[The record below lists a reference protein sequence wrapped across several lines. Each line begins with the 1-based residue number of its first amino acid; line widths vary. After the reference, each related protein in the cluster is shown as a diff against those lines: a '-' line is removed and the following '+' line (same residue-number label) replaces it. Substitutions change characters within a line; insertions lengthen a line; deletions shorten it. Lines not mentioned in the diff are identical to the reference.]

1 MATLVMNFSSSRKYC
16 FRLSCLFLAWLVTIS
31 GFSCAQ
37 EIETKSFLL
46 LEHGGVLHGVTNPV
60 GDQIAV
66 QLEKGNTIYVKKD
79 NVIHI
84 CSSKLELYEFQVG
97 SIRRWGANEHWH
109 ITQWC
114 VQNEMI
120 EQALFHFQELS
131 KIAEPSP
138 KLKQLEH
145 QIKVA
150 ILKSE
155 PVQRYLA
162 EQKRALGIVPKEET
176 AVTASYESS
185 SSGNEVQTAIATNS
199 DVSESDEIR
208 LNEIP
213 SYARKAFQQSITP
226 VLVQRCGQSGCHGLP
241 GKSDF
246 QIYQP
251 IGERAAET
259 SIKNLINVLKHVD
272 TKQPSSSRLVAYA
285 TNAHSIQRVPA
296 LNVMKDS
303 DQAIVTRI
311 EHWIKSIEPASLQS
325 GQFLSG
331 VQPASVALASVP
343 ALNSNVTPGLPT
355 LQVPPVDELTDPG
368 ESGLSRKELLLSL
381 RNDLGVEDPN
391 ARLSKPAKSG
401 SLPPLVDANEL
412 AGLERAIERLEQSAA
427 AKNKKDPFDPNEF
440 NNRYGPKQGPSI
452 R

>member
-1 MATLVMNFSSSRKYC
+1 MATLGMTFGGSREYC
-16 FRLSCLFLAWLVTIS
+16 FRLVCLFLAWLVTIS
-31 GFSCAQ
+31 GFSFAQ
-37 EIETKSFLL
+37 EIATKSFLL
-46 LEHGGVLHGVTNPV
+46 LEHGGVLHGVANPV

-79 NVIHI
+79 KVIHI
-84 CSSKLELYEFQVG
+84 SSSKLELYEFQVS
-97 SIRRWGANEHWH
+97 SIRRWGENEHWH

-114 VQNEMI
+114 VQNELI

-131 KIAEPSP
+131 KIVEPSP

-155 PVQRYLA
+155 PVQRYLI
-162 EQKRALGIVPKEET
+162 EQQRALGIVPKEET
-176 AVTASYESS
+176 AVTVSYESPN
-185 SSGNEVQTAIATNS
+185 SGHEVQNAVATNF
-199 DVSESDEIR
+199 DMSESEEIR

-311 EHWIKSIEPASLQS
+311 ENWIKSIEPASSQS
-325 GQFLSG
+325 GQFLAG
-331 VQPASVALASVP
+331 VQPASVALAG
-343 ALNSNVTPGLPT
+343 TPSMNNIGNTGRRT
-355 LQVPPVDELTDPG
+355 LQVPPVEELTAPG
-368 ESGLSRKELLLSL
+368 DSVLSRKELLLSL

-401 SLPPLVDANEL
+401 GLPPLVDADEL
-412 AGLERAIERLEQSAA
+412 AGLERAIERLEQSLTT
-427 AKNKKDPFDPNEF
+427 KNKKDPFDPNEF
-440 NNRYGPKQGPSI
+440 NNRYGSKQSGSI